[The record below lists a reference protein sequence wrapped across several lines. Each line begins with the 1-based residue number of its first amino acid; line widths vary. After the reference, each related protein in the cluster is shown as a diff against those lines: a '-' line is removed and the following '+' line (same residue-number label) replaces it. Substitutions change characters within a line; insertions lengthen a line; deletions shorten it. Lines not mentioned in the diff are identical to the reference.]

1 MLFGVYENMNEQDER
16 TYFRMRHI
24 DLDLFRYYVNSIKN
38 STNIMQ
44 DLSLDTILDSILT
57 PSVLAV
63 KLAEKIRAVRVV
75 LYLYTISKPYEEAY
89 LNEIQRKT
97 GVTAI
102 TLSQLLNKSMEKMGV
117 VELHKGVE
125 DSLKHQGRV
134 WLELSPSL
142 DDMFPL
148 ELIKAWDT
156 NLKEMFL
163 LYLPS
168 YYISI
173 STYLQLKKVKQLIQ
187 YADIDEEQV
196 IHFLQRS
203 NDVSWIDDDLLAKNY
218 AELYKRGKLIKI
230 SITPKQ
236 PSEEQLQYL
245 FKENEV
251 LDLIQ

>member
-1 MLFGVYENMNEQDER
+1 MLFGVYENMNKQDER

-24 DLDLFRYYVNSIKN
+24 DLDLFRYYVTSSEN
-38 STNIMQ
+38 STNSMQ

-57 PSVLAV
+57 PSVLAE

-102 TLSQLLNKSMEKMGV
+102 TLSQLLNKPMEEMGV
-117 VELHKGVE
+117 VVMHKGIE

-142 DDMFPL
+142 DDLFPL

-156 NLKEMFL
+156 YLKELFL
-163 LYLPS
+163 LHLPP

-173 STYLQLKKVKQLIQ
+173 STYFQLKKV
-187 YADIDEEQV
+187 ATS
-196 IHFLQRS
+196 F
-203 NDVSWIDDDLLAKNY
+203 
-218 AELYKRGKLIKI
+218 
-230 SITPKQ
+230 
-236 PSEEQLQYL
+236 
-245 FKENEV
+245 
-251 LDLIQ
+251 